1 MLESYDICVIGAGPG
16 GYVAAI
22 YAGRTGA
29 KVALI
34 EKEHFGGTCLNVGCI
49 PTKALLACTDTLRT
63 AKHSPDF
70 GINIDGEISF
80 DWTAMLNRKDSI
92 IEKLRTG
99 IGSLLK
105 NANVTVYTGTAAF
118 EDKNNIAITSES
130 GESETITSAK
140 TIIAT
145 GSKPAMP
152 GFIPKSP
159 KILDS
164 TDLLNISEVPKSLI
178 ILGGGVIGCEFACLF
193 SELGTEI
200 TIVEMLP
207 EILPEQDIEVSKQMG
222 RELKK
227 RKMKVLTGKPLEN
240 ITVSEEG
247 VAGIAGKK
255 ELSADYML
263 VSIGRLPVTDGLN
276 IGSTGVL
283 VDKKGFI
290 PVDNQCRTNIPG
302 IFAIGDVTGRIQLA
316 HLASAMA
323 VTAAENAC
331 GSEDSFSDRFVPGC
345 IFTNPEIGSVG
356 LTQQQCTEQGIEFNI
371 GKFPFAALGKAMAIN
386 EPVGFCKIIA
396 DSKSDHILGVHIIG
410 PHATDLIAEAVTA
423 LEQNMSAAELGKVI
437 HAHPTLGEIMMEAAH
452 AVHEKSVHIPVMKK
466 R

>member
-1 MLESYDICVIGAGPG
+1 MSESFDICVIGAGPG

-22 YAGRTGA
+22 HAGRTGA

-49 PTKALLACTDTLRT
+49 PTKALLACSDTLRGL
-63 AKHSPDF
+63 KHAPDF
-70 GINIDGEISF
+70 GVNVDGEISF
-80 DWTAMLNRKDSI
+80 DWTAMLTRKDTI

-99 IGSLLK
+99 IASLLK

-118 EDKNNIAITSES
+118 EDKNSILITSKS
-130 GESETITSAK
+130 SESESITASK

-159 KILDS
+159 KVLDS
-164 TDLLNISEVPKSLI
+164 TDLLNIQEVPKSLI

-207 EILPEQDIEVSKQMG
+207 NILPELDIEVSKQMG

-227 RKMKVLTGKPLEN
+227 RKIKVLTSKPLEN
-240 ITVSEEG
+240 ISASESGVS
-247 VAGIAGKK
+247 GIAGKK
-255 ELSADYML
+255 ELSADYIL

-276 IGSTGVL
+276 IASTGVN
-283 VDKKGFI
+283 VNKKGFI
-290 PVDNQCRTNIPG
+290 PVDNQCRTNISN
-302 IFAIGDVTGRIQLA
+302 IYAIGDVTGRIQLA

-323 VTAAENAC
+323 ITAAENAC
-331 GSEDSFSDRFVPGC
+331 NNDDKFSDRFVPGC
-345 IFTNPEIGSVG
+345 IFTNPEIGCVG
-356 LTQQQCTEQGIEFNI
+356 LTQQQCAEQAIEINI

-386 EPVGFCKIIA
+386 EPTGFCKIIA
-396 DSKSDHILGVHIIG
+396 DAKTDCILGVHIIG
-410 PHATDLIAEAVTA
+410 AHATDLIAEAVTA
-423 LEQNMSAAELGKVI
+423 AEQNMTATELGKVI

>member
-1 MLESYDICVIGAGPG
+1 MSESYDICVIGAGPG

-22 YAGRTGA
+22 HAGRTGA

-63 AKHSPDF
+63 ARHASNF
-70 GINIDGEISF
+70 GVNIDGEASF
-80 DWTAMLNRKDSI
+80 DWNTMLNRKDSI
-92 IEKLRTG
+92 IEKLRAG
-99 IGSLLK
+99 ISGLLK
-105 NANVTVYTGTAAF
+105 NAGVVVYSGTASF
-118 EDKNNIAITSES
+118 EDKNNITITTETD
-130 GESETITSAK
+130 ETETITSTN

-152 GFIPKSP
+152 GFIPKSQ

-164 TDLLNISEVPKSLI
+164 TDLLNIQDVPKSLI

-193 SELGTEI
+193 SELSTEI
-200 TIVEMLP
+200 TVVEMLP
-207 EILPEQDIEVSKQMG
+207 DILPELDIEISKQMG

-227 RKMKVLTGKPLEN
+227 RKIKVLTGKPLEN
-240 ITVSEEG
+240 ITVTEEG
-247 VAGIAGKK
+247 VAGVAGKK
-255 ELSADYML
+255 ELSADFML

-276 IGSTGVL
+276 VCSAGVH
-283 VDKKGFI
+283 VDERGFI
-290 PVDNQCRTNIPG
+290 PVNNQCRTNVSNIY
-302 IFAIGDVTGRIQLA
+302 AIGDVTGRIQLA

-323 VTAAENAC
+323 ITAAENAC
-331 GSEDSFSDRFVPGC
+331 NNDDKFSDRFVPGC

-356 LTQQQCTEQGIEFNI
+356 LTQQQCAEQGIEVNI

-396 DSKSDHILGVHIIG
+396 DAKNDKILGVHIIG
-410 PHATDLIAEAVTA
+410 AHATDLIAEAVTA
-423 LEQNMSAAELGKVI
+423 LEQNMTAVELGKVI

-452 AVHEKSVHIPVMKK
+452 AVHEKSVHIPIMKK